1 MFCLNWKIY
10 TKLTWLKISWPGS
23 STIFWKF
30 WRFWDLT
37 SFWEL
42 TPNNCLVRNLSG
54 LFILF
59 TRKSDQRAPEHRIIS
74 RRFKFCLNQS
84 FQFFPQRTVF
94 CSACIRCLHSCRDEK
109 FFFAEK
115 LWFDPTLDCRLL
127 RVVNEVTPGKTEE
140 FFKSPRFMDFIN
152 INSKVLLLDF
162 SVKNFE
168 IS

>member
-1 MFCLNWKIY
+1 MFPFKDKKKNVWLIYSFLTQEKKWKIY

-42 TPNNCLVRNLSG
+42 TPNNCLVRKLSG

-59 TRKSDQRAPEHRIIS
+59 TRKSDQRSPEHRIIS

-84 FQFFPQRTVF
+84 FRFSPTNRFML
-94 CSACIRCLHSCRDEK
+94 SLHSLFTFLQRWK
-109 FFFAEK
+109 IF
-115 LWFDPTLDCRLL
+115 L
-127 RVVNEVTPGKTEE
+127 RGKTLIRSNTWLSTD
-140 FFKSPRFMDFIN
+140 KGG
-152 INSKVLLLDF
+152 KVIAL
-162 SVKNFE
+162 
-168 IS
+168 

>member
-10 TKLTWLKISWPGS
+10 TKLTWLKITWPGS

-84 FQFFPQRTVF
+84 FQFFPN
-94 CSACIRCLHSCRDEK
+94 EP
-109 FFFAEK
+109 FFAQ
-115 LWFDPTLDCRLL
+115 PAS
-127 RVVNEVTPGKTEE
+127 VVYILAET
-140 FFKSPRFMDFIN
+140 
-152 INSKVLLLDF
+152 
-162 SVKNFE
+162 KNFSSRKNSDS
-168 IS
+168 IQHSIVDCLGW

>member
-1 MFCLNWKIY
+1 MYPFQDKKKMFCLNWKIY

-23 STIFWKF
+23 STLFWKF

-84 FQFFPQRTVF
+84 FQFFPPTNRFLLSLHPLFTFLQRWKIF
-94 CSACIRCLHSCRDEK
+94 
-109 FFFAEK
+109 
-115 LWFDPTLDCRLL
+115 L
-127 RVVNEVTPGKTEE
+127 RGKTLIRSNTRLSTAKGGKWSDSWQNQGV
-140 FFKSPRFMDFIN
+140 FQ
-152 INSKVLLLDF
+152 
-162 SVKNFE
+162 
-168 IS
+168 ISLF